1 MYDCSFMQK
10 KTAID
15 TFFLLYFENMF
26 ITVGDS
32 EVKEGFRIEES
43 AGQSL
48 GRATLAF

>member
-1 MYDCSFMQK
+1 MQK
-10 KTAID
+10 KPATD
-15 TFFLLYFENMF
+15 TFFLLYFEDMF

-32 EVKEGFRIEES
+32 EMKEGFKIEES